1 MFVDDRR
8 KAARSQDVGF
18 LIELGGRTQLSEP
31 LPVVG
36 EQIGLELGPVA
47 GLAGFIHPLVA
58 AGKGEGV
65 GGGRTHD
72 LAGVDLRHD
81 HQKLADLAGGI
92 GGDLSGRDRQRLVE
106 VTADPEN
113 GLPDASLQSLVL
125 EERCARIGQVE
136 PQVGDQV
143 TQQHLADPPDGS

>member
-18 LIELGGRTQLSEP
+18 LIELGGRTQLGEP
-31 LPVVG
+31 LAVVG
-36 EQIGLELGPVA
+36 EQIGFELGPVA
-47 GLAGFIHPLVA
+47 GLAGFVHPLVA
-58 AGKGEGV
+58 AGKGKGV
-65 GGGRTHD
+65 GCGRAHD

-81 HQKLADLAGGI
+81 HQELADLAGGI
-92 GGDLSGRDRQRLVE
+92 GGNLSGRDRQRLVE
-106 VTADPEN
+106 VSPDPEN

-125 EERCARIGQVE
+125 EERCARIGQIE